1 MCPALFCN
9 YNGILG
15 KLLHLQGGGVI
26 SLWLSKT
33 RHEFHGSKL
42 QKHLTVAGLARP
54 SLLQVPHSDSNQDSK
69 EMLVQCNYITE
80 ISSCC

>member
-1 MCPALFCN
+1 MT
-9 YNGILG
+9 
-15 KLLHLQGGGVI
+15 

-33 RHEFHGSKL
+33 RNEFDGSKL

-69 EMLVQCNYITE
+69 ETVVQCQLCN
-80 ISSCC
+80 